1 MQILGHGAARPE
13 VAHHDPAGVAGRE
26 GGDGVGR
33 VEVRVTQHR
42 RVEAC
47 AAEEGDRG
55 GGRDAHDGEGAG
67 ARVAGVAQLLR
78 EGDGRLAGGGEE
90 DDGRVRE
97 VGVCGRPGLV
107 GGTGGVD
114 GRGGDGGREG
124 QAVEEV
130 CAFPQDAEQGVPG
143 EAVEDLGGEGG
154 GGGGGV
160 GRDVAVVEGQDLGSV
175 RTRFDPV
182 AWCRGG
188 LELQV
193 GGQRGE
199 REVASQ
205 KGAGGDGG
213 GGAFEDGAVAP
224 SRDDAVDAAVVVGG
238 WEVGGD
244 GVGVPPM
251 EHGPADGVG

>member
-1 MQILGHGAARPE
+1 M
-13 VAHHDPAGVAGRE
+13 
-26 GGDGVGR
+26 
-33 VEVRVTQHR
+33 
-42 RVEAC
+42 
-47 AAEEGDRG
+47 
-55 GGRDAHDGEGAG
+55 
-67 ARVAGVAQLLR
+67 AQLLR

-90 DDGRVRE
+90 DDCRVRE

-107 GGTGGVD
+107 GATGGVD
-114 GRGGDGGREG
+114 GRGGDCGREG

-130 CAFPQDAEQGVPG
+130 GAFPEDAEQGVPG
-143 EAVEDLGGEGG
+143 EAVEDLGCEGG
-154 GGGGGV
+154 GGGCGV
-160 GRDVAVVEGQDLGSV
+160 GRYVAVVKGQDLGPV

-188 LELQV
+188 PELQV

-205 KGAGGDGG
+205 EGAGGDG

-224 SRDDAVDAAVVVGG
+224 SRDGAVDVAVVVGG
-238 WEVGGD
+238 REVGGD